1 MSAGLPGFI
10 KKNVTFHIDDGASK
24 TMTTG
29 PGDGLFTFSGIQEGD
44 HEVVEVK
51 NRGNHLALIEGDQEP
66 IEFSIV
72 VTIGTAT
79 SLTDATADRILD
91 AVRKTGNW
99 ASATS
104 KETIGCSVWAFQI
117 RIVMADSCGKSNTIT
132 FAKVRA
138 KADKEMT
145 DEGLRLTINCT
156 AYGDGSGGP
165 AYTIT

>member
-1 MSAGLPGFI
+1 MGRSVAPPAGTCRQRSLRSAAASRLRVATLIFLSLAAAAVLATEITCSPRRRPP
-10 KKNVTFHIDDGASK
+10 NVV
-24 TMTTG
+24 
-29 PGDGLFTFSGIQEGD
+29 L
-44 HEVVEVK
+44 
-51 NRGNHLALIEGDQEP
+51 L
-66 IEFSIV
+66 
-72 VTIGTAT
+72 
-79 SLTDATADRILD
+79 ILD

-99 ASATS
+99 SAATS
-104 KETIGCSVWAFQI
+104 KETIGCGVWAFQI